1 MMESIRHVALGCCV
15 ISTVAGMIRIFW
27 PENSLA
33 PVINAVLALYI
44 ITAALQ
50 LVRGADWQSLAA
62 ELYALTAAE
71 TEMSDS
77 YEEYGEQLGQ
87 EASAQ
92 AIRTV
97 LGQAGVDAAVQIRGN
112 TCEVTLLHAED
123 RGRAEAV
130 LQSSCGTLSYTITAG
145 GDAS

>member
-1 MMESIRHVALGCCV
+1 MEAIRHVALGCCV
-15 ISTVAGMIRIFW
+15 ISTVAGMVRIFW

-62 ELYALTAAE
+62 ELYTLTA
-71 TEMSDS
+71 TDS
-77 YEEYGEQLGQ
+77 EVITSYKEYGQQLGQ
-87 EASAQ
+87 DVSVQ

-97 LGQAGVDAAVQIRGN
+97 LGQAGVEAAVQIREN
-112 TCEVTLLHAED
+112 ICEVTLFHAED
-123 RGRAEAV
+123 REMAESI
-130 LQSSCGTLSYTITAG
+130 LKSSCGDLPYTITTG